1 MQPFSDESMQKQQ
14 HCRNTAH
21 IFGENGYK
29 ITVEI
34 GAKKRYVANLK
45 CLILNHFG
53 NKIING

>member
-21 IFGENGYK
+21 ISGESCYK
-29 ITVEI
+29 TTVEI
-34 GAKKRYVANLK
+34 GAKKRYVANLE
-45 CLILNHFG
+45 CLILNHYS